1 MNYQQ
6 LKEKLDSAYF
16 SEESRKIINQVLN
29 KAIKENKLPQK
40 ERERLG
46 AIIQAEID
54 LAETELQAVKS
65 TNKIMQDFA
74 EKLEKTME
82 QTIKEVETTAK
93 EFQNNLK

>member
-6 LKEKLDSAYF
+6 LKEKLDNAYF
-16 SEESRKIINQVLN
+16 SEESRKIINQILD
-29 KAIKENKLPQK
+29 KAIKDGKLVEKEKQK
-40 ERERLG
+40 LG

-74 EKLEKTME
+74 QKLEKTME
-82 QTIKEVETTAK
+82 QTIEEVESSSK
-93 EFQNNLK
+93 EFQASLK